1 MNLSAAKIHLALD
14 LGTTTLAGCL
24 LDGRGVRL
32 AVAQA
37 PNPQRLLGADVLRRL
52 EAARDGQ
59 ATELQRLLIEGIDAL
74 VQTLCST
81 AGVGR
86 ENISSAAAAANSAVT
101 LLLRR
106 LPVETLLRPPYRPTD
121 LSGAWFDLASAG
133 VDGLPPLYLF
143 PLAGGFVGGDLV
155 AFLYGQP
162 QPVAPTLYID
172 IGTNAELALFAGDRW
187 WVTSAA
193 AGPAFEGEGIAA
205 GMAFAP
211 GAICGV
217 QCEADR
223 FVLQV
228 AGGGVPC
235 GICGSGLVEAIAAAR
250 DGGLLDAQ
258 GTFVAPDAVT
268 TNLARYLRPD
278 GSGFALQLYRDART
292 EILLTQSDVRNFQ
305 LAKAAVRAGVDC
317 LLQKAA
323 VAGETIES
331 VVLTGA
337 FGFSLTSSTL
347 KKVAMLPAK
356 MIDKVRFE
364 PGGALSGV
372 SRLLLQ
378 ESGRSEV
385 ESFTR
390 RLTSYPLSGTPAFE
404 SAFIEA
410 INF

>member
-1 MNLSAAKIHLALD
+1 
-14 LGTTTLAGCL
+14 L
-24 LDGRGVRL
+24 L
-32 AVAQA
+32 
-37 PNPQRLLGADVLRRL
+37 
-52 EAARDGQ
+52 
-59 ATELQRLLIEGIDAL
+59 
-74 VQTLCST
+74 
-81 AGVGR
+81 
-86 ENISSAAAAANSAVT
+86 
-101 LLLRR
+101 
-106 LPVETLLRPPYRPTD
+106 
-121 LSGAWFDLASAG
+121 
-133 VDGLPPLYLF
+133 

-172 IGTNAELALFAGDRW
+172 IGTNAELALFAGGRW

-217 QCEADR
+217 QCQEDR

-228 AGGGVPC
+228 AGGGVPR

-258 GTFVAPDAVT
+258 GTFVEPDAVT

-278 GSGFALQLYRDART
+278 SSGWALQLYRDART
-292 EILLTQSDVRNFQ
+292 EILLTQPDVRNFQ

-323 VAGETIES
+323 VAEDAITAA
-331 VVLTGA
+331 VLTGA
-337 FGFSLTSSTL
+337 FGFSLTPPTL

-364 PGGALSGV
+364 PGGALIGV

-378 ESGRSEV
+378 ADGRNEV
-385 ESFTR
+385 ESFAR
-390 RLTSYPLSGTPAFE
+390 KLSSYPLSGTPAFE